1 MGLPVF
7 RDCCCCELKWGV
19 LTVGIVDIILTLCL
33 GGGKTLL
40 TPCQNL
46 LGYTGAARI
55 VWFLALVIHVA
66 HIVACVCVI
75 VSVFKPDKRLVI
87 PYLITGICRAI
98 IDTVFLILIC
108 LYVRIGDALFLIVI
122 IVAIIVLGIYFWLVI
137 YSWFRKLGGSTPA
150 D

>member
-33 GGGKTLL
+33 GGG
-40 TPCQNL
+40 NGS
-46 LGYTGAARI
+46 GYTGAARI

-75 VSVFKPDKRLVI
+75 VSVFKSWESISGLLFTHGSANLEVQHRPINDLF
-87 PYLITGICRAI
+87 PAF
-98 IDTVFLILIC
+98 TVDIF
-108 LYVRIGDALFLIVI
+108 GN
-122 IVAIIVLGIYFWLVI
+122 VLQLHDIQAHDEPETWKFYHGQFKI
-137 YSWFRKLGGSTPA
+137 
-150 D
+150 